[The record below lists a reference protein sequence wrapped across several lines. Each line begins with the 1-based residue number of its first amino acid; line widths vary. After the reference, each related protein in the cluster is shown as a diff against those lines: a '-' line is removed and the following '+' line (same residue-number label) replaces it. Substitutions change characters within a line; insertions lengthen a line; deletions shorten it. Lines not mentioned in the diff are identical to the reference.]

1 MPNRPSDSD
10 KANLPPPAEP
20 SPRTPGRIARHVQT
34 AQQIYAEPR
43 SAIGMLRTFVVRL
56 WVARGAGFY
65 GLGYLAAFVVLE
77 VRMFAGEI
85 VESDGVVELVTH
97 QALEYVLRI
106 GFMSFVNSFLALLWP
121 IYVARWLGGWGLLM
135 LLGGYL
141 AFEHLLRP
149 QVEAHIPE
157 LKEARRQA
165 RQQAELKKL
174 RKAAKKQQN
183 RRQ

>member
-1 MPNRPSDSD
+1 M
-10 KANLPPPAEP
+10 EP
-20 SPRTPGRIARHVQT
+20 SPRAPGRIARHVQT

-43 SAIGMLRTFVVRL
+43 SAIGMLRNFVVRL

-77 VRMFAGEI
+77 VRMFADEI

-121 IYVARWLGGWGLLM
+121 IYVARWFGGWGLLM

-157 LKEARRQA
+157 LKEARQKA
-165 RQQAELKKL
+165 RQKAELKKL
-174 RKAAKKQQN
+174 SKAERKQQK